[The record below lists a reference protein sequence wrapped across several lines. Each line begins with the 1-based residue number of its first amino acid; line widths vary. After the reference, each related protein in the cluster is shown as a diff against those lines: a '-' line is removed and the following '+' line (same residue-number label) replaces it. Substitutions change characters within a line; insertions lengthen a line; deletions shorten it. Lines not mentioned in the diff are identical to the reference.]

1 MAWFKV
7 DDGLHS
13 SKKFLSIPKRTRF
26 AAIGLWTIA
35 GSWCAD
41 QLTDGHVPDYMI
53 REWGPPP
60 SAAEALVDAGFWE
73 RETDGYAFRNWLEYQ
88 PSRADVDADRDAS
101 RERMRRI
108 RAAKRA
114 RISGESPANPGDSRR
129 EQSVN
134 LEDSREIRA
143 GFEGQEPQD
152 SGGKLEVFGRTLPN
166 RSESVRDPDP
176 TRPDPTNKSLVTL
189 GTGVSPAREQRS
201 AAHRIVQAWV
211 DATQKKPPAKI
222 VLDATAQIQAMVNEG
237 IDPEDIANGVREWW
251 DGKYPASTL
260 PNYVAR
266 AQQGTKVQMST
277 GSQRAMVGIE
287 LARKFA
293 EEESQD
299 EPF

>member
-73 RETDGYAFRNWLEYQ
+73 RETGGYAFRNWLEYQ

-101 RERMRRI
+101 RERMRRL
-108 RAAKRA
+108 RAAKRS
-114 RISGESPANPGDSRR
+114 RISGESPANPGDSSR
-129 EQSVN
+129 EQSAN
-134 LEDSREIRA
+134 PEDSREIRA
-143 GFEGQEPQD
+143 GFEGQKPQD

-176 TRPDPTNKSLVTL
+176 TRPDPTNKSLVAL
-189 GTGVSPAREQRS
+189 GTGVSPAREQRN
-201 AAHRIVQAWV
+201 AALRVVHGWTEAQQQRPPSKLVNDVAAEVQ
-211 DATQKKPPAKI
+211 K
-222 VLDATAQIQAMVNEG
+222 LVNEG
-237 IDPEDIANGVREWW
+237 IPESQISAGVAKWW
-251 DGKYPASTL
+251 EGDSYSAKNI
-260 PNYVAR
+260 PNHVAR
-266 AQQGTKVQMST
+266 AGQAKLATGTT
-277 GSQRAMVGIE
+277 RAKDTLE
-287 LARKFA
+287 LVKQL
-293 EEESQD
+293 EMEESG